1 MNKIFF
7 LIITLFI
14 SSESLLANEK
24 VNTEKLPKG
33 LIFLDNRPAPPLKLN
48 DMDGE
53 PFDIEKFR
61 GKWVFV
67 HFWATWCGPCRKEIP
82 TIQKILNRYKDSH
95 IKLAI
100 INTAESEDLI
110 FEFLGISAPDIVPL
124 MDNDGLVTER
134 WQPRGLPA
142 TFFVDPKGK
151 LRYLALGGRPWDE
164 AEYILFLDRL
174 GSMHKNQKIK
184 HQ

>member
-1 MNKIFF
+1 MNKFILVF
-7 LIITLFI
+7 ISLFI
-14 SSESLLANEK
+14 FSLPSFAE
-24 VNTEKLPKG
+24 VKLPKG
-33 LIFLDNRPAPPLKLN
+33 LIFLDNRQAPPLKLN

-53 PFDIEKFR
+53 PFDLENFR

-82 TIQKILNRYKDSH
+82 TIQAILSKYKNSH
-95 IKLAI
+95 IKFAI

-110 FEFLGISAPDIVPL
+110 FEFLGIVAPDIVPL
-124 MDNDGLVTER
+124 MDNDGLVTEK

-151 LRYLALGGRPWDE
+151 LRYLALGGRPWDK
-164 AEYILFLDRL
+164 AEYKDFLDSL
-174 GSMHKNQKIK
+174 HSAN
-184 HQ
+184 